1 MVFRWCNDAWNWYL
15 IFICQKKET
24 KKNHKKNNKNLKI
37 GYDLITLFFKY
48 NYNTMAKVFYGH
60 AR

>member
-1 MVFRWCNDAWNWYL
+1 MMPEIGIWFLYDKKRK
-15 IFICQKKET
+15 QKKT
-24 KKNHKKNNKNLKI
+24 HKKTNKNLKI

-48 NYNTMAKVFYGH
+48 IYNTMAKVFYGH

>member
-1 MVFRWCNDAWNWYL
+1 MPGIGIWFLYDKKRK
-15 IFICQKKET
+15 QK
-24 KKNHKKNNKNLKI
+24 NPPKNNKNLKI
-37 GYDLITLFFKY
+37 GSDLITFDFKY